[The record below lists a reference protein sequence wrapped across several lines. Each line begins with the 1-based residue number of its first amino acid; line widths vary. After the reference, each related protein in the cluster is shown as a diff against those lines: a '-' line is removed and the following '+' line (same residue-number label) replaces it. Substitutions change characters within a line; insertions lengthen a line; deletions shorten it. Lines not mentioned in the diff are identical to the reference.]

1 MLVSVVFSFW
11 NEEHVLQELISRVV
25 KALETTGHRY
35 ELVFVNDDSTDSS
48 LDILNSERSTNQ
60 NIRIINMSRRFGV
73 SACVM
78 AGLRFSRGAVVIYMD
93 SDLQDPPELIPQMI
107 SLYENGAEVVNTVRT
122 ARRGESRTKMLVTRL
137 AYRMINWISDIQL
150 LENAGDFK
158 LLGRRAVNEVIKL
171 NEYQPYTRGLVP
183 WVGFR
188 QETLSYE
195 RDARFGGES
204 KFSLLKSIGPF
215 NEFIK
220 GFTAFSE
227 IPLYLALISGIII
240 ALGAFCYLIFI
251 IVHKSLGL
259 TLPGWAAIMAVILFL
274 GGITLITNGVIGIYV
289 GRIFNNIKGRPAYI
303 VDSTTGFEPDD
314 ETNSVNAHDN
324 YHK

>member
-1 MLVSVVFSFW
+1 
-11 NEEHVLQELISRVV
+11 
-25 KALETTGHRY
+25 
-35 ELVFVNDDSTDSS
+35 
-48 LDILNSERSTNQ
+48 
-60 NIRIINMSRRFGV
+60 
-73 SACVM
+73 
-78 AGLRFSRGAVVIYMD
+78 
-93 SDLQDPPELIPQMI
+93 MI
-107 SLYENGAEVVNTVRT
+107 H
-122 ARRGESRTKMLVTRL
+122 
-137 AYRMINWISDIQL
+137 WISDIQL

-259 TLPGWAAIMAVILFL
+259 TLPGWAAIMVVILFL

-324 YHK
+324 YQE